1 MVGWQ
6 VGVLTMAGKKPTIL
20 VTPTADLG
28 KVLNSMAS
36 LQIEGETNFSASSQI
51 AQLALKHRQNK
62 NQRQRIVMFVGSPL
76 SETKVLPCDQQS
88 YPTEVSRSCLRPRL
102 LLSVVGCTLQLPES
116 VPVPLASHHA
126 WCLRSMCAAFVF
138 ETGIQCAVWGS
149 IFERSSVGSDV
160 PLMSA
165 GAGAAGQDCE
175 EAEEEQCGGGCG
187 ELW

>member
-76 SETKVLPCDQQS
+76 SETKVLPWNQQS
-88 YPTEVSRSCLRPRL
+88 YPTEVSRSCDQGCVSSCRLHSPVAKECPSSLRFI
-102 LLSVVGCTLQLPES
+102 S
-116 VPVPLASHHA
+116 
-126 WCLRSMCAAFVF
+126 CLVSEEHMC
-138 ETGIQCAVWGS
+138 CD
-149 IFERSSVGSDV
+149 SS
-160 PLMSA
+160 
-165 GAGAAGQDCE
+165 
-175 EAEEEQCGGGCG
+175 
-187 ELW
+187 